1 MADRAAVGDPRTV
14 VLLGAGQSV
23 HVRRWATALAARG
36 HRVVVTSWLPAD
48 PLPDV
53 DIRSPGTAGGVGG
66 PAGRVWRMLRTA
78 RWLRREIRRIAPEVV
93 HVHSVGRAGLLSLA
107 VPRTTARVVT
117 PWGSELRF
125 ASRSRWRARVAR
137 SALRRAALV
146 VPTSRSVAG
155 EVVDRYGVP
164 ASRAVTVSWG
174 VDDEFLRMRD
184 GVDRA
189 AVRAGLGV
197 PADAR
202 VVLSMRGAGQ
212 VYRTDDILRAFAAA
226 APDQPDLHLVVLAGH
241 EPADAAAASARAECL
256 GRVRAA
262 VAALPGRITLVDRT
276 LPPADV
282 FRLMRASDVAVSTPS
297 WDQRSSA
304 VLEAALAGC
313 RLLLADL
320 PPYREMIADGLV
332 AELLEDPLADRLASR
347 LAAAGPLPL
356 AEQQRNRSFIED
368 SELWSRQVE
377 VMRGLYRLIA
387 ETPSGLPAA
396 VPAPSCLPV
405 RPADRPGMW

>member
-1 MADRAAVGDPRTV
+1 MADRGAGEPRTV

-23 HVRRWATALAARG
+23 HVRRWASALAARG
-36 HRVVVTSWLPAD
+36 HRVVVTTWLPAD
-48 PLPDV
+48 PLPEV
-53 DIRSPGTAGGVGG
+53 DIRSPGTVDRFGG

-78 RWLRREIRRIAPEVV
+78 RWLRREIRRIAPDVV

-107 VPRTTARVVT
+107 VPRATARVVT

-125 ASRSRWRARVAR
+125 AARSRWRAQVAR

-146 VPTSRSVAG
+146 VPTSRSVTR
-155 EVVDRYGVP
+155 EVVDTYGVP
-164 ASRAVTVSWG
+164 ASRTVTVSWG
-174 VDDEFLRMRD
+174 VDDDFLRMRD
-184 GVDRA
+184 SVNPA

-197 PADAR
+197 PPDAR

-212 VYRTDDILRAFAAA
+212 VYRTDEILRAYAVTAA
-226 APDQPDLHLVVLAGH
+226 DQPDLHLIVLAGH

-256 GRVRAA
+256 SRVRAA

-332 AELLEDPLADRLASR
+332 AELLGEPLADRLADR
-347 LAAAGPLPL
+347 LRTAGPLSPE
-356 AEQQRNRSFIED
+356 EQQRNRSFIEN

-377 VMRGLYRLIA
+377 VMRGLYRLIP
-387 ETPSGLPAA
+387 EMPSGRPAS
-396 VPAPSCLPV
+396 VSMPACPPV
-405 RPADRPGMW
+405 HHADRPGMW